1 MGTLVDRAV
10 PAAVTT
16 DEAGVGKR
24 PPPRPKRPRDPRLD
38 FFRGLCL
45 VMIYVNHVPGTIFEH
60 VTSRNFG
67 LSDAA
72 EGFVFMSGCAAALAF
87 SSGAFLETARRTW
100 ARAWTLYQVH
110 ILTTVLA
117 IVMVGAAVIH
127 TGDPEVLSNNTF
139 EMLWEDP
146 RSVGIGIV
154 TLGHQF
160 GYMNILP
167 MYMALMMAAPALF
180 WLGRRSPLGL
190 LAVSVCIWLLA
201 ATFRINLPNYPL
213 PGGWFFNPFSW
224 QLLFTLGILTGLGLR
239 NGARFVPAYRWLLA
253 IVVVWLAYCVLWVQ
267 VDAVKAFSRSV
278 LAALREEGAMFL
290 FVSFDKSFVA
300 VPRLLHFVAL
310 AYLLSWPRVVPWL
323 SATRVVAP
331 IRLMGR
337 YGLWIFAT
345 GTVLAIAGQLIKTLH
360 PAGLVQDVVLI
371 FGGLAVQYAV
381 ARWREALRLQKVAA

>member
-1 MGTLVDRAV
+1 MGTLVERAV
-10 PAAVTT
+10 PAAGGT
-16 DEAGVGKR
+16 DKAGTA
-24 PPPRPKRPRDPRLD
+24 PPPKPKRPRDPRLD

-45 VMIYVNHVPGTIFEH
+45 VMIYINHVPGTIFEH

-87 SSGAFLETARRTW
+87 SSGTVLETARRTT

-110 ILTTVLA
+110 ILTTLLA
-117 IVMVGAAVIH
+117 IVMVGAAVLY

-146 RSVGIGIV
+146 RTVSIGIV

-167 MYMALMMAAPALF
+167 MYMALMLVAPGLI
-180 WLGRRSPLGL
+180 WLGRRKPLAL
-190 LAVSVCIWLLA
+190 LAVSIGIWVLA
-201 ATFRINLPNYPL
+201 ANFRINLPNYPL

-239 NGARFVPAYRWLLA
+239 EGRRFVPASRVLLA

-300 VPRLLHFVAL
+300 APRLLHFVAL
-310 AYLLSWPRVVPWL
+310 AYLLSWPRIIPWVTG
-323 SATRVVAP
+323 SWVAAP
-331 IRLMGR
+331 IRLLGK
-337 YGLWIFAT
+337 YGLWVFAT
-345 GTVLAIAGQLIKTLH
+345 GTVLSIGGQLVKTLH
-360 PAGLVQDVVLI
+360 PAGLLQDVVLI
-371 FGGLAVQYAV
+371 FGGLAVQYAL
-381 ARWREALRLQKVAA
+381 ARWRESLRAQKAVA